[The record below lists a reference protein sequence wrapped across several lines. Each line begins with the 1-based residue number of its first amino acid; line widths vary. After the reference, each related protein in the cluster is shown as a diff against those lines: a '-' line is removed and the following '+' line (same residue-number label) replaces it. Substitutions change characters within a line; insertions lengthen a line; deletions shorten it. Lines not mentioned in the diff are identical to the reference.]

1 MNLAKDDASQPWV
14 VFLEVEA
21 WEEAILKRLCPP
33 AWRTRYYAEEADRI
47 DLGEIA
53 DAQIISAFIYSDLDA
68 PLLRQLPS
76 LRMIAT
82 RSTGV
87 DHIDT
92 AYCRERNIVVSNVP
106 SYGANTVAEHTFALL
121 LSMSRNIYQARERT
135 LRNDFSFHGLQ
146 GFDLM
151 GKVLGVIGTGQ
162 IGQHVIRIAK
172 GFEMQVLAYDPHH
185 DAAASARLGFEY
197 VDLDTLL
204 ARCDVI
210 SLHSPL
216 TAETQHLIGKQAFQK
231 MKKGVTLINTARG
244 GLIDTEALLW
254 ALDAGIVAGAGLDVL
269 EEEEAVRE
277 ERELLSGRFDGAKLQ
292 AVLRNHALAK
302 HERVIVTPHIA
313 FNSREA
319 VERILQTT
327 VENISAYLAT
337 APSNVV
343 TAPSEFSKL
352 LQDSGA
358 IIL

>member
-1 MNLAKDDASQPWV
+1 MNLVKGDATPPV
-14 VFLEVEA
+14 IVFLEVEA

-33 AWRTRYYAEEADRI
+33 AWRARYYAEEADRI
-47 DLGEIA
+47 DLGEIG

-68 PLLRQLPS
+68 PRLSQLPL

-82 RSTGV
+82 RSTGY
-87 DHIDT
+87 DHIDI
-92 AYCRERNIVVSNVP
+92 AYCRGRNIVVSNVP

-121 LSMSRNIYQARERT
+121 LSLSRNIYQARERT

-151 GKVLGVIGTGQ
+151 GRVLGVIGTGQ

-172 GFEMQVLAYDPHH
+172 GFEMQVLAYDPHQ
-185 DAAASARLGFEY
+185 DAAASERLGFEY
-197 VDLDTLL
+197 VGFDTLL

-210 SLHSPL
+210 SLHCPL
-216 TAETQHLIGKQAFQK
+216 TAKTQHLIGKPAFIK

-292 AVLRNHALAK
+292 AVLRNHVLAK
-302 HERVIVTPHIA
+302 HERVIITPHIA

-319 VERILQTT
+319 VERILHTT
-327 VENISAYLAT
+327 VENISAYLAA

-343 TAPSEFSKL
+343 AAPSEG
-352 LQDSGA
+352 QHVAPG
-358 IIL
+358 

>member
-1 MNLAKDDASQPWV
+1 MNLAKDDASPPLI

-33 AWRTRYYAEEADRI
+33 AWRARYHAEEADRI
-47 DLGEIA
+47 DLGAIS
-53 DAQIISAFIYSDLDA
+53 DAQIISVFIYSDLDS
-68 PLLRQLPS
+68 PRVSQLPS

-82 RSTGV
+82 RSTGY
-87 DHIDT
+87 DHIDM

-121 LSMSRNIYQARERT
+121 LSLSRNIYQARERT
-135 LRNDFSFHGLQ
+135 LRNDFTFHGLQ

-172 GFEMQVLAYDPHH
+172 GFQMKVIAYDPHQ
-185 DAAASARLGFEY
+185 DAAASARLGFDY
-197 VDLDTLL
+197 ADLDTLL
-204 ARCDVI
+204 ARSDVI

-216 TAETQHLIGKQAFQK
+216 TAETEHLIGKQAFQK

-254 ALDAGIVAGAGLDVL
+254 ALDVGIVAGAGLDVL

-292 AVLRNHALAK
+292 AVLRNHALTK
-302 HERVIVTPHIA
+302 HQQVIITPHIA

-327 VENISAYLAT
+327 VENISAYLAG

-343 TAPSEFSKL
+343 AAPSEA
-352 LQDSGA
+352 QHVAPGA
-358 IIL
+358 IT

>member
-1 MNLAKDDASQPWV
+1 MIDGSSGPGI

-21 WEEAILKRLCPP
+21 WEEDFLKRLCPP
-33 AWRTRYYAEEADRI
+33 AWRARYYAEEVDRI
-47 DLGEIA
+47 DLAKIA
-53 DAQIISAFIYSDLDA
+53 DAQIISVFIYSNLDA
-68 PLLRQLPS
+68 SVLNQLPS

-87 DHIDT
+87 DHIDM
-92 AYCRERNIVVSNVP
+92 ASCRERNIVVSNVP
-106 SYGANTVAEHTFALL
+106 SYGANTVAEHMFALL
-121 LSMSRNIYQARERT
+121 LSLSRKIYPARERT
-135 LRNDFSFHGLQ
+135 LHNDFSFHGLQ

-172 GFEMQVLAYDPHH
+172 GFQMKVTAYDPHP
-185 DAAASARLGFEY
+185 DAAASERLGFEY

-204 ARCDVI
+204 ARSDVI
-210 SLHSPL
+210 SLHCPL
-216 TAETQHLIGKQAFQK
+216 TPATQHMIGKSAFQK
-231 MKKGVTLINTARG
+231 MKPGVYLINTARG

-292 AVLRNHALAK
+292 AVLRNHVLAND
-302 HERVIVTPHIA
+302 ERVIITPHIA

-319 VERILQTT
+319 VERILHTT
-327 VENISAYLAT
+327 VENIAAYLASSPT
-337 APSNVV
+337 NVV
-343 TAPSEFSKL
+343 NT
-352 LQDSGA
+352 
-358 IIL
+358 